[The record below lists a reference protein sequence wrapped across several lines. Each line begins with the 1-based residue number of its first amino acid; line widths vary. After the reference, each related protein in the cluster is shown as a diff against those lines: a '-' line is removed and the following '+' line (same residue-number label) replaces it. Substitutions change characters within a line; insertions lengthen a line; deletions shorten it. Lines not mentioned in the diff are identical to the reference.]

1 MDWFQRRKKQT
12 WQEFKEKSGNFP
24 ADTLSTV
31 EDLCWH
37 VWIWDQKTK
46 ERKKIFQGLDLKFL
60 LNFEV
65 HLLPFENVKVLADLQ
80 KESPPFPLENFNWHF
95 YKKKMRRKFLLE
107 VFLGIEWHTH
117 IKENIFSMLRL
128 KEWKGNQTKRQRFLQ
143 GLVWLEECT
152 KFPCWFIRS
161 LSTERQSPS
170 RRKSL
175 SLSPCSSSALDDKE
189 DNENDLITWMISLD
203 QEIDNS
209 ANTKIRGW
217 SVMWTRNVYCF

>member
-1 MDWFQRRKKQT
+1 MKSIFCPLRMSKFWLIYKRKVHLFRWRISTGISIKRK
-12 WQEFKEKSGNFP
+12 WGENFWWKCFKELN
-24 ADTLSTV
+24 DIHTL
-31 EDLCWH
+31 
-37 VWIWDQKTK
+37 Q
-46 ERKKIFQGLDLKFL
+46 KIFF
-60 LNFEV
+60 
-65 HLLPFENVKVLADLQ
+65 
-80 KESPPFPLENFNWHF
+80 S
-95 YKKKMRRKFLLE
+95 
-107 VFLGIEWHTH
+107 
-117 IKENIFSMLRL
+117 SMLRL
-128 KEWKGNQTKRQRFLQ
+128 KVWKGNQIKRQRFLQ

-217 SVMWTRNVYCF
+217 SVMWTRIFFLNGNSQTWRILRCYRLKFESSHN

>member
-12 WQEFKEKSGNFP
+12 WQEFEEKSGNFP
-24 ADTLSTV
+24 VDTLSTV

-107 VFLGIEWHTH
+107 VFQGIEWHTH
-117 IKENIFSMLRL
+117 IAENIFFFNASSESM
-128 KEWKGNQTKRQRFLQ
+128 K
-143 GLVWLEECT
+143 
-152 KFPCWFIRS
+152 
-161 LSTERQSPS
+161 
-170 RRKSL
+170 RKS
-175 SLSPCSSSALDDKE
+175 
-189 DNENDLITWMISLD
+189 N
-203 QEIDNS
+203 
-209 ANTKIRGW
+209 
-217 SVMWTRNVYCF
+217 

>member
-65 HLLPFENVKVLADLQ
+65 HLLAFENVKVLADLQ

-117 IKENIFSMLRL
+117 KKENIFFQCFVWKNEKEIKLRG
-128 KEWKGNQTKRQRFLQ
+128 KDFCKDWSGWKNVQS
-143 GLVWLEECT
+143 
-152 KFPCWFIRS
+152 FPADS
-161 LSTERQSPS
+161 
-170 RRKSL
+170 
-175 SLSPCSSSALDDKE
+175 
-189 DNENDLITWMISLD
+189 
-203 QEIDNS
+203 
-209 ANTKIRGW
+209 
-217 SVMWTRNVYCF
+217 